1 MKSATKEQIAK
12 KLQKVKKEI
21 AKVVVGQDK
30 VIEEMIIALLADGH
44 VLLEG
49 VPGIAKTLM
58 VRTLAKTLSCDFKRI
73 QFTPDLMPSDI
84 TGVQAYRPGTGEFY
98 FKQGPI
104 FTNMLL
110 ADEINRSPPKTQA
123 AMLEAMQEKQIS
135 IDEESMTLTPPF
147 IVMATQNPIEQ
158 EGTYPLPEAQVD
170 RFLFKVI
177 VTYPTK
183 LEEEEIVNRFSQ
195 EQDSYQLLEEVKAV
209 LSTKEVIQY
218 QKTVRAEIRL
228 SPEIIKYIV
237 DLVSTTRES
246 EEVIMGASPRASM
259 WLAIA
264 GKAHALL
271 NGRDYV
277 SPQDVQAVAPSILRH
292 RIMIK
297 PEYEFDGMT
306 SEDIVERVLQHTSIP
321 SLES

>member
-1 MKSATKEQIAK
+1 
-12 KLQKVKKEI
+12 
-21 AKVVVGQDK
+21 
-30 VIEEMIIALLADGH
+30 
-44 VLLEG
+44 
-49 VPGIAKTLM
+49 
-58 VRTLAKTLSCDFKRI
+58 
-73 QFTPDLMPSDI
+73 
-84 TGVQAYRPGTGEFY
+84 
-98 FKQGPI
+98 
-104 FTNMLL
+104 
-110 ADEINRSPPKTQA
+110 
-123 AMLEAMQEKQIS
+123 
-135 IDEESMTLTPPF
+135 
-147 IVMATQNPIEQ
+147 
-158 EGTYPLPEAQVD
+158 TYPLPEAQVD
-170 RFLFKVI
+170 RFLFKII
-177 VTYPTK
+177 VNYPSK
-183 LEEEEIVNRFSQ
+183 MEEEEIVSRFSQ
-195 EQDSYQLLEEVKAV
+195 ELDSYQLLEQVKPI

-228 SPEIIKYIV
+228 SSEIIQYIV

-292 RIMIK
+292 RIIIK